1 MLPVF
6 HDVLQDGIKKFL
18 ASSDPA
24 TNKPRFFALA
34 ADKVTELRRTGQL
47 VGKWSLPDILLADP
61 PVVEGHDKVGI
72 TDNIHTNVLQNQ
84 YKFAS
89 EELKQQ
95 LTGGGFD
102 GQYSK
107 LGVHKELAERLGNS
121 LSWLMLTWDGGHKT
135 ELVLGDTR
143 QDEALVWYKEL
154 SDFTGEISSKI

>member
-107 LGVHKELAERLGNS
+107 LGVLAGVTDLLEHVKDLSLMQQTVNTLPWEVARKEDALI
-121 LSWLMLTWDGGHKT
+121 
-135 ELVLGDTR
+135 ELFDR
-143 QDEALVWYKEL
+143 DMPNYKHN
-154 SDFTGEISSKI
+154 DKF